1 MRLSNVTLL
10 ALASYVYAKNVITI
24 HPVDGPLDNPK
35 LLHKRNDEPAPH
47 GFYPGNA
54 FMVQD
59 GSNNGPHVDHVDLSN
74 PGIKMPSGEQPKSGP
89 TYLTTGLVQ
98 DPQISIFAGYL
109 RDDTELI
116 KRLNDGDSY
125 TVVLAP
131 SNAAVAALA
140 LKPWQFPNA
149 MTGKSEKDQDA
160 LANENI
166 SSFVGNHVVVDTQL
180 VTTFDVVKR
189 ARTISGLELEIF
201 TEDNKILVKSKDSTS
216 TVTKII
222 QTNNG
227 AIWVMDESL
236 VKPE

>member
-10 ALASYVYAKNVITI
+10 ALASFVYAKNVITI
-24 HPVDGPLDNPK
+24 HPVDGPLDDPK
-35 LLHKRNDEPAPH
+35 PLHKRNEPVQN
-47 GFYPGNA
+47 GFYPGV

-59 GSNNGPHVDHVDLSN
+59 DSSGPQVDHVDLSN

-131 SNAAVAALA
+131 SNAAVASLA

-149 MTGKSEKDQDA
+149 ITGKSEKDKDA

-166 SSFVGNHVVVDTQL
+166 SSFVANHVVVDTQL

-189 ARTISGLELEIF
+189 ARTLSGLEIEIF
-201 TEDNKILVKSKDSTS
+201 TENNKILVKSNDSTS

-236 VKPE
+236 VKPELA